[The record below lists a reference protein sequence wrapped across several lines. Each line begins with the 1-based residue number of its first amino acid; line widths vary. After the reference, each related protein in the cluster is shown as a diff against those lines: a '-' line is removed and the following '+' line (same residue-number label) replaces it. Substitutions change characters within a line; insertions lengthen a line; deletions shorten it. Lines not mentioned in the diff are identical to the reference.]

1 VSKKK
6 EKPVPE
12 KKVVRLWQ
20 KQVAYQRTITGSE
33 GEELEVVYPGR
44 LNDTRGGDF
53 RDAVV
58 SAGKQL
64 HFGCI
69 EIHSQTSGWRTH
81 GHQADPHYNQ
91 VVLHVALEDDT
102 KGETVRQDGK
112 VVPTVILNRA
122 PLTGKG
128 SNPNGHLSPCL
139 AGKSKRKTGD
149 ILRLLEKAG
158 MERFQLK
165 AQRFSQEPAD
175 ADEGQGLY
183 LGVMEAL
190 GFSKNG
196 RQFLELGRLFPL
208 SKVEGM
214 IRDGNRENSLRV
226 LQAALLG
233 TAGLLP
239 SQRGLSSCEDRYV
252 RELEGIWKAMPGKPV
267 MSGGEWELF
276 RVRPGNSPIRRIMA
290 LSYLILRFQP
300 KGWNQSLEE
309 LALQVQSGQGFT
321 VLESALMVK
330 GGEYTAG
337 QCDPGSFPNGCSDMA
352 LLGRE
357 RAREIIINVLL
368 PYIRHRVES
377 GRSNLSPDRVNELF
391 CRYPRTESN
400 SIERHMREQ
409 LGLTAGQVK
418 TACLQQGMIHIYR
431 QFCIRGK
438 CRECRLAGSYY

>member
-1 VSKKK
+1 MSTKK

-12 KKVVRLWQ
+12 KVVVGLWR
-20 KQVAYQRTITGSE
+20 KQVRYRRTITGTS

-58 SAGKQL
+58 LAGEQL

-91 VVLHVALEDDT
+91 VVLHVALQEDT
-102 KGETVRQDGK
+102 KVETLRQDGK

-122 PLTGKG
+122 SLPGKG
-128 SNPNGHLSPCL
+128 NNPSGYLSPCR
-139 AGKSKRKTGD
+139 AGKKKSKAGAK
-149 ILRLLEKAG
+149 LRLLEKAG

-165 AQRFSQEPAD
+165 AQRFSQEQ
-175 ADEGQGLY
+175 ADEDKEQSLY

-190 GFSKNG
+190 GFNKNG
-196 RQFLELGRLFPL
+196 GQFLRLGRLFPL
-208 SKVEGM
+208 SKAEEM
-214 IRDGNRENSLRV
+214 IGGGKREDSLRE

-239 SQRGLSSCEDRYV
+239 SQRGLLPVEDRCV
-252 RELEGIWKAMPGKPV
+252 RDLEGIWAGRPGGPV
-267 MSGGEWELF
+267 MSGCEWELF

-309 LALQVQSGQGFT
+309 LVMQAQSGQGFT
-321 VLESALMVK
+321 ALESALMVK

-337 QCDPGSFPNGCSDMA
+337 HCDPRISPNSCSAPA

-368 PYIRHRVES
+368 PYIRSRGEN
-377 GRSNLSPDRVNELF
+377 GRSDLSPDRVSELF
-391 CRYPRTESN
+391 CLYPRTESN

-409 LGLTAGQVK
+409 LGLQAGQVK
-418 TACLQQGMIHIYR
+418 TACLQQGMIQIYR

-438 CRECRLAGSYY
+438 CRECRLAGIND